1 MKTVVVTDS
10 TAYIPKEIRDKLNI
24 RMVPLSVVFGNE
36 TYREEIDINTIEFY
50 DKIRNERALP
60 KTSQPALGDFVKTFE
75 ELSKEYDAVISIHL
89 SSGISGTLAGAKQAG
104 EMVEEIEVYTF
115 DSEISCMVQGFY
127 VLRAAAMAQVGVHP
141 DEILKELNVMK
152 ETTRAYFMVDNL
164 DHLHRGG
171 RLNGFERVI
180 GSVLQVKPILHFEN
194 KVIVPYEKVR
204 TRKKAMK
211 RIADMLQEDANKY
224 AKLQATIIH
233 ANNEQ
238 EAITWKNELEALLP
252 NVQFIISYFGPVI
265 GTHLGEGSMGLG
277 WCKLK

>member
-127 VLRAAAMAQVGVHP
+127 VLRAAEMAQAGVHP
-141 DEILKELNVMK
+141 NEILNELNVMK

-238 EAITWKNELEALLP
+238 EAIAWKNELEALLP
-252 NVQFIISYFGPVI
+252 NVQFTISYFGPVI

-277 WCKLK
+277 WVKID

>member
-127 VLRAAAMAQVGVHP
+127 VLRAAEMAQAGVHP

-252 NVQFIISYFGPVI
+252 NVQFTISYFGPVI

-277 WCKLK
+277 WVKID

>member
-127 VLRAAAMAQVGVHP
+127 VLRAAEMAQAGVHP
-141 DEILKELNVMK
+141 NEILNELNVMK

-224 AKLQATIIH
+224 AKLKATIIH

-238 EAITWKNELEALLP
+238 EAIAWKNELEALLP
-252 NVQFIISYFGPVI
+252 NVQFTISYFGPVI

-277 WCKLK
+277 WVKID

>member
-127 VLRAAAMAQVGVHP
+127 VLRAAEMAQAGVHP

-252 NVQFIISYFGPVI
+252 NVQFTISYFGPVI

>member
-1 MKTVVVTDS
+1 MKTAIVTDS
-10 TAYIPKEIRDKLNI
+10 TAYIPKELREKLDI
-24 RMVPLSVVFGNE
+24 RMVPLSVVIGND
-36 TYREEIDINTIEFY
+36 TYREEIDINATEFY
-50 DKIRNERALP
+50 DKVRNERTLP
-60 KTSQPALGDFVKTFE
+60 KTSQPALGEFVKNFE
-75 ELSKEYDAVISIHL
+75 ELSKQYDAVISIHL

-104 EMVEEIEVYTF
+104 SIVDNIDVHTF
-115 DSEISCMVQGFY
+115 DSELSCMVQGFY
-127 VLRAAAMAQVGVHP
+127 VIRAAQMAQEGAHP
-141 DEILKELNVMK
+141 DEILNELNIMK
-152 ETTRAYFMVDNL
+152 QTTRAYFMVDNL

-194 KVIVPYEKVR
+194 KVIVPFEKVR

-233 ANNEQ
+233 ANQEQ
-238 EAITWKNELEALLP
+238 EAIAWKTELEALMP
-252 NVQFIISYFGPVI
+252 NVEFTISYFGPVI

-277 WCKLK
+277 WVKTN

>member
-10 TAYIPKEIRDKLNI
+10 TAYIPKKIRDKLNI

-60 KTSQPALGDFVKTFE
+60 KTSQPALGEFVKTFE

-127 VLRAAAMAQVGVHP
+127 VLRAAEMAQAGVHP

-252 NVQFIISYFGPVI
+252 NVQFTISYFGPVI

>member
-127 VLRAAAMAQVGVHP
+127 VLRAAEMAQVGVHP

-238 EAITWKNELEALLP
+238 EAITWKNELVALLP
-252 NVQFIISYFGPVI
+252 NVQFTISYFGPVI

-277 WCKLK
+277 WVKID